1 MHTSAMRPGRNSG
14 GKGRRLFLT
23 VGAVLV
29 ALAVVALASRGST
42 PVGEGGT
49 RRPSERLVDYAMS
62 LYLLLMVV
70 GVGFYGYIVLLRRDV
85 MAEAAKQRKKKN
97 PVVGFVVFL
106 LAMGLLAGIVRQ
118 MSVSGGR
125 DGESPLGKALRPRI
139 GTARTDTGGP
149 RYEPQFALLPV
160 LVVSGVAAATIAAF
174 ALSAR
179 ARRRALGGDDL
190 GSLAEALA
198 DVLEETLDDL
208 RAERDPRRA
217 VIAAYARLERT
228 LAASG
233 LPRRPSEAPLEYL
246 ERVLGELSVT
256 APSVRRLTLLF
267 ERAKF
272 SQHEIGPQMKDEA
285 IAALQTVQ
293 DELRAAQIEAERE
306 REAALAAL
314 RERADR

>member
-1 MHTSAMRPGRNSG
+1 MHTSAMRSGSTRDGR
-14 GKGRRLFLT
+14 GRRTLLT
-23 VGAVLV
+23 VGGVLL
-29 ALAVVALASRGST
+29 ALAVVALASRGAT
-42 PVGEGGT
+42 PVGEAGT
-49 RRPSERLVDYAMS
+49 RRPSQRLVDYAIS

-70 GVGFYGYIVLLRRDV
+70 GIGFYAYILLLRRDV
-85 MAEAAKQRKKKN
+85 MAEAAKRRTKKN
-97 PVVGFVVFL
+97 PIVGVVVFL
-106 LAMGLLAGIVRQ
+106 IAMGLLAVVVRQ
-118 MSVSGGR
+118 LSSNGARGG
-125 DGESPLGKALRPRI
+125 DSPIGKVLLPRI
-139 GTARTDTGGP
+139 PTGTNADGAQRF
-149 RYEPQFALLPV
+149 EPQFALLPV
-160 LVVSGVAAATIAAF
+160 LVVSGVAAAAIVAF
-174 ALSAR
+174 TLSAR
-179 ARRRALGGDDL
+179 ARRRALGGDDT

-228 LAASG
+228 LAAFG

-256 APSVRRLTLLF
+256 APSVRRLTMLF

-285 IAALQTVQ
+285 IVALQTIQ
-293 DELRAAQIEAERE
+293 DELRTAQIQAERE

-314 RERADR
+314 RERANP

>member
-1 MHTSAMRPGRNSG
+1 MRSESKGDGR
-14 GKGRRLFLT
+14 GRRTLLT
-23 VGAVLV
+23 VGGVLF
-29 ALAVVALASRGST
+29 ALAVVALASRGGT
-42 PVGEGGT
+42 PVGEAGT
-49 RRPSERLVDYAMS
+49 RRPSQRLVDYAIS

-70 GVGFYGYIVLLRRDV
+70 GIGFYAYILLLRRDV
-85 MAEAAKQRKKKN
+85 MAEAVRRRRKKN
-97 PVVGFVVFL
+97 PIVGFVVFL
-106 LAMGLLAGIVRQ
+106 IAMGLLAAIVRQ

-125 DGESPLGKALRPRI
+125 GGDSAIARALRPRI
-139 GTARTDTGGP
+139 PTGTSTDGGQ
-149 RYEPQFALLPV
+149 RFEPQFALLPV
-160 LVVSGVAAATIAAF
+160 LVVTGVAAAAIAAF

-179 ARRRALGGDDL
+179 ARRRALGSDDT
-190 GSLAEALA
+190 GSLVEALV

-228 LAASG
+228 LAAFG

-256 APSVRRLTLLF
+256 APSVRRLTMLF
-267 ERAKF
+267 QRAKF

-285 IAALQTVQ
+285 IVALQTVQ

-306 REAALAAL
+306 REAALAML
-314 RERADR
+314 RERANP